1 MIRSM
6 TGFGQAAKQVDGVH
20 YAVEIRSVNNRYF
33 KSTIR
38 MPEELASLE
47 TQLEAQLRKRVHRGS
62 VTLTVKFRLADD
74 VSPYQIND
82 SALQEYLKHLQSLRD
97 QVGNSQTANIDL
109 TALLGLPGVLVQTDD
124 MEQIAAN
131 ARKALKPLVDEAI
144 DGLLK
149 MRVTEGS
156 ALTED
161 LLTHRQA
168 ITTRLAEVAS
178 RAPQVVDEYHQ
189 RLSNRVNELL
199 AKAQL
204 DIAQPDL
211 IREVAI
217 YAERCD
223 IAEEVSRLT
232 GHMQQFEEI
241 LTNANEE
248 PSGRTLD
255 FLTQEML
262 REANTIA
269 SKSND
274 VTIARHI
281 VEVKGSIDRIKEQ
294 VQNVE

>member
-6 TGFGQAAKQVDGVH
+6 TGFGQAACQVDDVH

-38 MPEELASLE
+38 VPDELACLEAELE
-47 TQLEAQLRKRVHRGS
+47 TQLRKRVHRGS

-74 VSPYQIND
+74 VSPFQVNE
-82 SALQEYLKHLQSLRD
+82 SALQGYLKHLEQLQD
-97 QVGNSQTANIDL
+97 QVGKSHTANIDL

-124 MEQIAAN
+124 LEKVATK
-131 ARKALKPLVDEAI
+131 ARTAIKPLVDQAC
-144 DGLLK
+144 DGLLN
-149 MRVTEGS
+149 MRQTEGK
-156 ALTED
+156 ALAED
-161 LLTHRQA
+161 LLVHRTV
-168 ITTRLAEVAS
+168 ITTRLAEVAV
-178 RAPQVVDEYHQ
+178 RAPLVIDEYHQ
-189 RLSNRVNELL
+189 RLRNRVTELL

-204 DIAQPDL
+204 EIAQPDL

-223 IAEEVSRLT
+223 ISEEVSRLT

-241 LTNANEE
+241 LTNAKGD

-281 VEVKGSIDRIKEQ
+281 VEIKGSIDRIKEQ

>member
-6 TGFGQAAKQVDGVH
+6 TGFGQAANQIDGVH

-38 MPEELASLE
+38 VPEELASLE
-47 TQLEAQLRKRVHRGS
+47 TELETQLRKRVHRGS
-62 VTLTVKFRLADD
+62 ITLTVKFRLADD

-82 SALQEYLKHLQSLRD
+82 LALQDYLKHLQQLRD

-124 MEQIAAN
+124 LEQITAK
-131 ARKALKPLVDEAI
+131 ARVALKPLVDQAI
-144 DGLLK
+144 DGLSK
-149 MRVTEGS
+149 MRSVEGM
-156 ALTED
+156 ALAED
-161 LLTHRQA
+161 LLGHRAA
-168 ITTRLAEVAS
+168 IESRLSEIAQ
-178 RAPQVVDEYHQ
+178 RAPQVVDEYHD
-189 RLSNRVNELL
+189 RLRNRVNELL

-211 IREVAI
+211 IREVAV

-232 GHMQQFEEI
+232 GHMQQFQEM
-241 LTNANEE
+241 LTNDNDE

-262 REANTIA
+262 REANTFA

-281 VEVKGSIDRIKEQ
+281 VEVKGAIDRIKEQ

>member
-6 TGFGQAAKQVDGVH
+6 TGFGQASQQVDGVH

-38 MPEELASLE
+38 MPEELSALE
-47 TQLEAQLRKRVHRGS
+47 TALEAQLRKRVHRGS
-62 VTLTVKFRLADD
+62 ITLTVKFRLADD

-82 SALQEYLKHLQSLRD
+82 SALQEYLKHLQQLRD
-97 QVGNSQTANIDL
+97 QVGNAQTANIDL
-109 TALLGLPGVLVQTDD
+109 TALLGLPGVLTQTDD
-124 MEQIAAN
+124 MEKIASK
-131 ARKALKPLVDEAI
+131 ARTALTPLVDQAI

-149 MRVTEGS
+149 MRTTEGQ
-156 ALTED
+156 ALADD
-161 LLTHRQA
+161 LLIHRQA
-168 ITTRLAEVAS
+168 ITSRLSEVAQ

-204 DIAQPDL
+204 EIAQPDL

-241 LTNANEE
+241 LTNGNED

-274 VTIARHI
+274 VNIARHI

>member
-6 TGFGQAAKQVDGVH
+6 TGFGQAANQIDGVH
-20 YAVEIRSVNNRYF
+20 YAVEVRSVNNRYF

-38 MPEELASLE
+38 LPEELASLE
-47 TQLEAQLRKRVHRGS
+47 TELETQLRKRVHRGS
-62 VTLTVKFRLADD
+62 ITLTVKFRLADE

-82 SALQEYLKHLQSLRD
+82 HALQDYLKHLQQLRD

-124 MEQIAAN
+124 LEQITVK
-131 ARKALKPLVDEAI
+131 ARGALKPLVDQAI

-149 MRVTEGS
+149 MRTVEGQ
-156 ALTED
+156 ALADD
-161 LLTHRQA
+161 LLGHRSA
-168 ITTRLAEVAS
+168 IETRLSEIAT

-189 RLSNRVNELL
+189 RLRNRVNELL

-204 DIAQPDL
+204 DVAQPDL
-211 IREVAI
+211 IREVAV

-241 LTNANEE
+241 LTNGNEE

-281 VEVKGSIDRIKEQ
+281 VEVKGAIDRIKEQ

>member
-6 TGFGQAAKQVDGVH
+6 TGFGQAAGQVDGVH

-38 MPEELASLE
+38 LPEELASLE
-47 TQLEAQLRKRVHRGS
+47 ANLESQLRSRVHRGS
-62 VTLTVKFRLADD
+62 ITLTVKFRLADD

-82 SALQEYLKHLQSLRD
+82 TALEDYLKHLQKLRD

-124 MEQIAAN
+124 IEQVATQ
-131 ARKALKPLVDEAI
+131 ARTAIKPLVDQACQ
-144 DGLLK
+144 GLLK
-149 MRVTEGS
+149 MRQTEGKTL
-156 ALTED
+156 AED
-161 LLTHRQA
+161 LLIHREV
-168 ITTRLAEVAS
+168 ITTRLAEVAK
-178 RAPQVVDEYHQ
+178 RAPLVVDEYHL
-189 RLSNRVNELL
+189 RLRNRIADLL

-204 DIAQPDL
+204 EIAQPEL
-211 IREVAI
+211 IREIAI

-223 IAEEVSRLT
+223 ISEEVSRLT
-232 GHMQQFEEI
+232 GHMQQFQEI
-241 LTNANEE
+241 LTNAQGD

-281 VEVKGSIDRIKEQ
+281 VEIKGSIDRIKEQ

>member
-1 MIRSM
+1 M
-6 TGFGQAAKQVDGVH
+6 TGFGQAADQVDGVH

-38 MPEELASLE
+38 LPDELASLE
-47 TQLEAQLRKRVHRGS
+47 ANLESQLRARVHRGS
-62 VTLTVKFRLADD
+62 ITMTVKFRLADN

-82 SALQEYLKHLQSLRD
+82 TALEDYLKHLQKLRD

-124 MEQIAAN
+124 IEQVATQARAAV
-131 ARKALKPLVDEAI
+131 KPLVDQAC

-149 MRVTEGS
+149 MRQTEGKTL
-156 ALTED
+156 ALD
-161 LLTHRQA
+161 LLIHREV
-168 ITTRLAEVAS
+168 ITTRLAEVAK
-178 RAPQVVDEYHQ
+178 RAPLVVDEYHL
-189 RLSNRVNELL
+189 RLRNRIADLL

-204 DIAQPDL
+204 EIAQPEL
-211 IREVAI
+211 IREIAI

-223 IAEEVSRLT
+223 ISEEVSRLT

-241 LTNANEE
+241 LTNALGD

-281 VEVKGSIDRIKEQ
+281 VEIKGSIDRIKEQ

>member
-6 TGFGQAAKQVDGVH
+6 TGFGQAANQIDGVH

-38 MPEELASLE
+38 VPDELASLE
-47 TQLEAQLRKRVHRGS
+47 TELETQLRKRVHRGS
-62 VTLTVKFRLADD
+62 ITLTVKFRLADD

-82 SALQEYLKHLQSLRD
+82 HALQDYLKHLQQLRD
-97 QVGNSQTANIDL
+97 QVGNAQTANIDL

-124 MEQIAAN
+124 LEQITAK
-131 ARKALKPLVDEAI
+131 ARTALKPLVDQAI
-144 DGLLK
+144 DGLSK
-149 MRVTEGS
+149 MRSVEGM
-156 ALTED
+156 ALAED
-161 LLTHRQA
+161 LLGHRAA
-168 ITTRLAEVAS
+168 IESRLSEIAQ

-189 RLSNRVNELL
+189 RLRNRVNELL

-204 DIAQPDL
+204 DVAQPDL
-211 IREVAI
+211 IREVAV

-241 LTNANEE
+241 LTNDNDE

-269 SKSND
+269 SKSNN
-274 VTIARHI
+274 R
-281 VEVKGSIDRIKEQ
+281 SIRTTNFCSQ
-294 VQNVE
+294 Y

>member
-6 TGFGQAAKQVDGVH
+6 TGFGQAANQIDGVH

-38 MPEELASLE
+38 VPDELASLE
-47 TQLEAQLRKRVHRGS
+47 TELETQLRKRVHRGS
-62 VTLTVKFRLADD
+62 ITLTVKFRLADD

-82 SALQEYLKHLQSLRD
+82 HALQDYLKHLQQLRD

-124 MEQIAAN
+124 LEQITAK
-131 ARKALKPLVDEAI
+131 ARTALKPLVDQAI
-144 DGLLK
+144 EGLWK
-149 MRVTEGS
+149 MRSVEGM
-156 ALTED
+156 ALAED
-161 LLTHRQA
+161 LLGHRAA
-168 ITTRLAEVAS
+168 IESRLSEIAK
-178 RAPQVVDEYHQ
+178 RAPQVVDEYHD
-189 RLSNRVNELL
+189 RLRNRVNELL

-211 IREVAI
+211 IREVAV

-241 LTNANEE
+241 LTNGNDE

-281 VEVKGSIDRIKEQ
+281 VEVKGAIDRIKEQ

>member
-74 VSPYQIND
+74 VSPYKIND

-189 RLSNRVNELL
+189 RLSNRLNELL

-211 IREVAI
+211 IREVAL

-241 LTNANEE
+241 LTMPTKNPPVE
-248 PSGRTLD
+248 PLI
-255 FLTQEML
+255 F
-262 REANTIA
+262 
-269 SKSND
+269 
-274 VTIARHI
+274 
-281 VEVKGSIDRIKEQ
+281 
-294 VQNVE
+294 

>member
-6 TGFGQAAKQVDGVH
+6 TGFGQAACQVDGVH

-38 MPEELASLE
+38 LPEELAC
-47 TQLEAQLRKRVHRGS
+47 LEADLEAKLRKRVHRGS
-62 VTLTVKFRLADD
+62 ITMTVKFRLADD

-82 SALQEYLKHLQSLRD
+82 SALQDYLKHLQQLRD
-97 QVGNSQTANIDL
+97 QIGNAQTANIDL
-109 TALLGLPGVLVQTDD
+109 TALLGLPGVLVQAED
-124 MEQIAAN
+124 MEKVAAN
-131 ARKALKPLVDEAI
+131 ARTALKPLVDHAC

-149 MRVTEGS
+149 MRLNEGQ
-156 ALTED
+156 ALAND
-161 LLTHRQA
+161 LLSHRQA
-168 ITTRLAEVAS
+168 IATRLAEIAT

-189 RLSNRVNELL
+189 RLRNRVNELL

-204 DIAQPDL
+204 DVAQPDL
-211 IREVAI
+211 IREVAV

-241 LTNANEE
+241 LTNSGGE
-248 PSGRTLD
+248 PAGRTLD